1 MGRRALNCIAP
12 CHGRGSHRGVARL
25 HPLVKYWLP
34 VVLWMAVIFGG
45 STGALSAQRTSRVIG
60 PLLRWFKPEVTDDTI
75 RAVQF
80 CIRKTGHVTV
90 YAVLACLWWRA
101 RRKPQPGDTRPWDWR
116 AAGESALVAALYAAT
131 DEWHQSFV
139 PSREGSAWDVL
150 LDAAGAS
157 LGLVVLWRAG
167 LRRGWWPGTV
177 NRRSE

>member
-1 MGRRALNCIAP
+1 M
-12 CHGRGSHRGVARL
+12 ARL
-25 HPLVKYWLP
+25 HPIAKYWLP

-60 PLLRWFKPEVTDDTI
+60 PLLRWFKPDVTDDTI

-80 CIRKTGHVTV
+80 CTRKTGHVTV

-101 RRKPQPGDTRPWDWR
+101 RRKPLPADTRPWDWR
-116 AAGESALVAALYAAT
+116 VARESALVSALYAAT

-139 PSREGSAWDVL
+139 PSREGSVWDVL

-157 LGLVVLWRAG
+157 LGLVVLWRVG
-167 LRRGWWPGTV
+167 LRRGWWPEND
-177 NRRSE
+177 NRGSE